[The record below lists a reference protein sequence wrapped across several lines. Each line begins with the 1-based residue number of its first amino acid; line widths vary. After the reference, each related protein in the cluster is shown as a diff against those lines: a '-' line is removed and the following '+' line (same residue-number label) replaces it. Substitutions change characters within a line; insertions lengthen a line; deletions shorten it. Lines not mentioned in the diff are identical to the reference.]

1 MKDFWNQRYSEP
13 DFAYG
18 TAPNAY
24 FKSLIDQLT
33 PGRLLVPGAGEGRD
47 AVYAATLGWDVLAFD
62 QSEAGREKAMKLADE
77 NKVNIRFEVAD
88 VQDFTTNET
97 FDAIALIF
105 FHLPE
110 HLRQHLFQNVKR
122 WLGKG
127 SHLIIESFTPAQLNN
142 FSGGPKDLPFLQTS
156 EMLAGE
162 FGFLDI
168 LENKEMQTV
177 LDEGPYHKGL
187 ADVVRFHAI
196 LPQATF

>member
-24 FKSLIDQLT
+24 FKSIIDQLP

-62 QSEAGREKAMKLADE
+62 QSEAGREKALKLAAE

-88 VQDFTTNET
+88 VQYFTTNET

-110 HLRQHLFQNVKR
+110 HLRHHLFMGIKG
-122 WLGKG
+122 WLGKDA
-127 SHLIIESFTPAQLNN
+127 HLMIESFTPAQLNN
-142 FSGGPKDLPFLQTS
+142 FSGGPKDLSFLLTS
-156 EMLAGE
+156 EMLAKE
-162 FGFLDI
+162 FGYLDI
-168 LENKEMQTV
+168 LENREMQTV
-177 LDEGPYHKGL
+177 LDEGTHHQGL
-187 ADVVRFHAI
+187 ADVVR
-196 LPQATF
+196 LYGVKR